1 MPGLLQYREFQ
12 PHALLAAH
20 GQCYWTLSAREPVH
34 LPAANHVF
42 PDGCVDIIF
51 NLGDSFAG
59 ITGNSTVGNGWKC
72 FVAGAMRQP
81 IITYHSGNIALAGVR
96 FKPGGA
102 YPFLRFPLSEITDW
116 RVALDDMGERMRG
129 MFRRDIDGNRVIAD
143 IDRCLLEE
151 LETALPI
158 DEVVET
164 AVSIINHAQ
173 GQIPVNFLGE
183 TLNISARQLERRFQV
198 SVGLSP
204 KMLCRIAR
212 IQAVISA
219 LRRQPDTA
227 WLDIAHQN
235 GFYDQSH
242 FIREFKTLSG
252 LTPNAYLRDCPI
264 SSTQ

>member
-1 MPGLLQYREFQ
+1 MPGLLQYQEFQ
-12 PHALLAAH
+12 PHSLLTAH
-20 GQCYWTLSAREPVH
+20 VECYWTLSARAPLH
-34 LPAANHVF
+34 LPATNRVF

-59 ITGNSTVGNGWKC
+59 ITKNTTAGNGLKY

-116 RVALDDMGERMRG
+116 RVALDDMGERMRA
-129 MFRRDIDGNRVIAD
+129 MFRRDIEGDLVIAD
-143 IDRCLLEE
+143 VDRRLLKE

-158 DEVVET
+158 DEIVET
-164 AVSIINHAQ
+164 AVSIINRAQ

-183 TLNISARQLERRFQV
+183 TLNISTRQLERRFQA

-212 IQAVISA
+212 MQAAISA
-219 LRRQPDTA
+219 LRHQPGA
-227 WLDIAHQN
+227 VWLDIAHQN

-242 FIREFKTLSG
+242 FIREFKALSG
-252 LTPNAYLRDCPI
+252 LTPNVYLREYPV
-264 SSTQ
+264 SSSQ